1 MKAGV
6 CSYCFNSMLTEGK
19 ISLMEAIEFV
29 GKETEADCFEPYS
42 PYWSPDRDVQEQ
54 AREARSLMD
63 RVGLQAS
70 CHALATDFAV
80 YDEGENRACLDWCE
94 KMLQV
99 AVILGADTVRVDPRT
114 APPPGRS
121 RDDIDPED
129 ALARVA
135 QSMQTVADIATEKGL
150 KVGVENHGLLLGR
163 TSQTARI
170 VERVDRPN
178 FGVNLDFTNFRTVF
192 GEDHVEAA
200 RLLACRP
207 HPRQGLPHS
216 AGSPAWGGVARN
228 PLGRIRQ
235 ARGRRRGELGLG
247 RDLSHPQRCGLQ
259 GRYLPRGLRFSGHP
273 GQCRER
279 GGQSEAYHRGGGAV
293 VMPEPRRGWK
303 PRRPLPH

>member
-1 MKAGV
+1 MKTGV

-19 ISLMEAIEFV
+19 LSLMEAIEFV

-54 AREARSLMD
+54 AREARKLMD

-99 AVILGADTVRVDPRT
+99 AVILGANTVRVDPRT
-114 APPPGRS
+114 ASPPGRS

-135 QSMQTVADIATEKGL
+135 QSMQTVADIAIEKGL

-170 VERVDRPN
+170 VERVNRPN

-192 GEDHVEAA
+192 GEDHVEAT
-200 RLLACRP
+200 RLLAR
-207 HPRQGLPHS
+207 HVVHIH
-216 AGSPAWGGVARN
+216 AKDFH
-228 PLGRIRQ
+228 IRQ
-235 ARGRRRGELGLG
+235 DPQPGEEWREIPSGEYVKRAIGGEGNSGWAEIFRILKDVGYKGTISLEVSDPADIRGSVAKGAANLKRII
-247 RDLSHPQRCGLQ
+247 
-259 GRYLPRGLRFSGHP
+259 
-273 GQCRER
+273 
-279 GGQSEAYHRGGGAV
+279 SEV
-293 VMPEPRRGWK
+293 EQ
-303 PRRPLPH
+303 L